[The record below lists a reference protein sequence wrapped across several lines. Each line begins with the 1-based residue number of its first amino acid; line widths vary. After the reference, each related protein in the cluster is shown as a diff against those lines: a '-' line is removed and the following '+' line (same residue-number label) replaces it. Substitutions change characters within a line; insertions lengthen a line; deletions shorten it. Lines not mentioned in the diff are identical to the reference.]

1 MRFTVLTLF
10 PEMFDGPLSSSLLGK
25 AVDTGAI
32 EVDLIDPRRW
42 AEGRHKQVDDSPYG
56 GGEGMLLK
64 PAPMVSAIEHVRATA
79 NPDRVILMSP
89 QGRPFDRDVAK
100 ELAGCEAGIALVC
113 GRYEGFD
120 ERIREFVDDELCI
133 GDYVLS
139 GGEPGAWVVIDAVS
153 RMLPGVLGNPASLE
167 QESFEDGLLEYPQYT
182 RPAEF
187 RGRKVP
193 EVLLSGDHAR
203 IAQWRREQS
212 MERTRRRRP
221 DLLGLPSS
229 STGCE
234 RTGGQA

>member
-25 AVDTGAI
+25 AVQKGAI
-32 EVDLIDPRRW
+32 EVDLVDPRDW
-42 AEGRHKQVDDSPYG
+42 AEGRHRQVDDAPYG
-56 GGEGMLLK
+56 GGEGMVMK
-64 PAPMVSAIEHVRATA
+64 PEPLVAAIEHVRATQK
-79 NPDRVILMSP
+79 PDRVILMSP
-89 QGRPFDRDVAK
+89 QGRPFDHDVAK
-100 ELAGCEAGIALVC
+100 ELAGCEQGIALVC

-153 RMLPGVLGNPASLE
+153 RHVPGFMGNPASLE

-193 EVLLSGDHAR
+193 EILLSGDHAR

-212 MERTRRRRP
+212 IERTRQRRP
-221 DLLGLPSS
+221 DLMIPA
-229 STGCE
+229 TTPACE